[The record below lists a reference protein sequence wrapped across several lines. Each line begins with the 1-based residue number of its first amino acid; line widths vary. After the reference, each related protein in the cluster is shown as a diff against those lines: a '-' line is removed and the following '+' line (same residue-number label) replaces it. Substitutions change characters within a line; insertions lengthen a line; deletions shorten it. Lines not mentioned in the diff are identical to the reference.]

1 MSTNC
6 SLAVC
11 TAQKHY
17 ARMHKG
23 IDSILAELMAKNGDN
38 QVSLSKSTG
47 VGQSTLSRILK
58 PNGPKGIKS
67 PTDEQVSKL
76 AAYYRVSTDQLR
88 GRVPLD
94 SKAAEI
100 NAEPENSS
108 PVRSSADIVKEML
121 AKHGKALSES
131 AREKIVTAVEEAQPD
146 YVPASNVIT
155 GHFSKIVR
163 IGEGDILI
171 PQYDVRA
178 SMGHGQ
184 VPAEY
189 SEFIRNVAVN
199 SSEFEKMG
207 LAYESAS
214 SLAIITGWGQSMEP
228 TINDK
233 DPLIIDRSVV
243 EFSGDGV
250 YVLTWDGDL
259 YIKRLQKADVPD
271 HLDMISDNRNHKDRV
286 VPVDDVRIHA
296 KVLYIWNGKKA

>member
-1 MSTNC
+1 MVAKEKLRAEFSKRLNQACDEAGVRQRGRAVDIEKYLAGKKIKAST
-6 SLAVC
+6 
-11 TAQKHY
+11 TAIGKW
-17 ARMHKG
+17 
-23 IDSILAELMAKNGDN
+23 LNGEAIPEPDK
-38 QVSLSKSTG
+38 L
-47 VGQSTLSRILK
+47 R
-58 PNGPKGIKS
+58 P
-67 PTDEQVSKL
+67 L
-76 AAYYRVSTDQLR
+76 AAWLKVSPGWLEYGEDWTGSSAPKDLETAPTQ
-88 GRVPLD
+88 VV
-94 SKAAEI
+94 AAG
-100 NAEPENSS
+100 PS
-108 PVRSSADIVKEML
+108 RSSAEVVQEML
-121 AKHGKALSES
+121 AKHGKGLSET
-131 AREKIVTAVEEAQPD
+131 ARERIASVVEEVQGA
-146 YVPASNVIT
+146 YSSNVIT
-155 GHFSKIVR
+155 ADFSKSVR

-184 VPAEY
+184 APAEY
-189 SEFIRNVAVN
+189 SEFIRNVVIS

-214 SLAIITGWGQSMEP
+214 GLAIITGWGQSMEP

-233 DPLIIDRSVV
+233 DPLIIDRGVT

-296 KVLYIWNGKKA
+296 RVLYIWNGKKA